1 MDWQRKILEQG
12 GYRFGIAGAGG
23 LQRIQLTLFYRH
35 LIRTYSVYAKL
46 FLDEFSIESIHVDG
60 YQLFHVGRSM
70 QKKGGLGVLIKSCIP
85 ARARLDFLPMN
96 IEMLF
101 ESCVVECFFPNNE
114 KILIAV
120 IYRSPSASQMEFRNC
135 FEKFL
140 DKLAS
145 LNTSYL
151 VMGDF
156 NIDLMNLV
164 SANQNRLDS
173 NTLKF
178 LECPLSHGLYPICL
192 VPSRITDTSY
202 SLIDNI
208 FSPESAVSTYVIPDD
223 LSDHCIFMADFLL
236 YFPYNEKK
244 STKRRDFGEKIVL
257 KLKEELGDV
266 GWSSVIDEM
275 DPNQS
280 LDNFYNILTEN
291 LDEFCPYRNLKGK
304 RHTPRK
310 PWVNASLLRSINE
323 KNRLYKIKMKY
334 PTEINIIRFKNYK
347 NLLVRILRENER
359 CIMKII

>member
-1 MDWQRKILEQG
+1 M
-12 GYRFGIAGAGG
+12 F
-23 LQRIQLTLFYRH
+23 F
-35 LIRTYSVYAKL
+35 
-46 FLDEFSIESIHVDG
+46 FS
-60 YQLFHVGRSM
+60 
-70 QKKGGLGVLIKSCIP
+70 
-85 ARARLDFLPMN
+85 
-96 IEMLF
+96 
-101 ESCVVECFFPNNE
+101 NNE

-135 FEKFL
+135 FEKFM

-178 LECPLSHGLYPICL
+178 LECPLSHGLYPVCL

-223 LSDHCIFMADFLL
+223 SSDHCILMADFLL

-244 STKRRDFGEKIVL
+244 STKRRDFGEKI
-257 KLKEELGDV
+257 
-266 GWSSVIDEM
+266 
-275 DPNQS
+275 
-280 LDNFYNILTEN
+280 
-291 LDEFCPYRNLKGK
+291 C
-304 RHTPRK
+304 
-310 PWVNASLLRSINE
+310 
-323 KNRLYKIKMKY
+323 
-334 PTEINIIRFKNYK
+334 
-347 NLLVRILRENER
+347 
-359 CIMKII
+359 